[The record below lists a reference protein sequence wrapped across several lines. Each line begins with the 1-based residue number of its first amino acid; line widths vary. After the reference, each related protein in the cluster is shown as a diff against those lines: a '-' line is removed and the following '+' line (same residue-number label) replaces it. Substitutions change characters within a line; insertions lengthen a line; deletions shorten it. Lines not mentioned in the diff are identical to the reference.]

1 MWPLTRMMANRTRPE
16 TLSAS
21 RRKRRPA
28 LECLE
33 EKQLLSITFG
43 ADGNGTYAF
52 NSSNLSKVE
61 INSAI
66 PTAMT
71 EGADGTL
78 FVSYNSNGW
87 QGTYRYDYSSG
98 QWTGLTSWT
107 STAMSAGQDNSL
119 FVTLNGHGTWE
130 LYGANWTEL
139 ASHDAYNLAAVNSS
153 WVYAS
158 FGGTRYGTWSDEGGS
173 WTQIASHIP
182 VAMDAIPDGTMY
194 ASFSGLGTYED
205 NGHWTK
211 ITPDVA
217 NAIAAISDQEMIAS
231 FADQGTV
238 DYYDSYGQWVGSGMQ
253 PEVSTALG
261 HSGSTVIMSLSGVG
275 TYTNDVSIWYT
286 QYVGGESY
294 LVG

>member
-1 MWPLTRMMANRTRPE
+1 
-16 TLSAS
+16 
-21 RRKRRPA
+21 
-28 LECLE
+28 
-33 EKQLLSITFG
+33 
-43 ADGNGTYAF
+43 
-52 NSSNLSKVE
+52 
-61 INSAI
+61 
-66 PTAMT
+66 
-71 EGADGTL
+71 
-78 FVSYNSNGW
+78 
-87 QGTYRYDYSSG
+87 
-98 QWTGLTSWT
+98 
-107 STAMSAGQDNSL
+107 MSAATDNSL
-119 FVTLNGHGTWE
+119 YASFSGLGTWE
-130 LYGANWTEL
+130 LNGGSMKEL

-238 DYYDSYGQWVGSGMQ
+238 DYTDFSSQYPWVGSQLQ
-253 PEVSTALG
+253 PEVANALG
-261 HSGSTVIMSLSGVG
+261 HSGSTVIMSLEGYG
-275 TYTNDVSIWYT
+275 TVVNDLNVWYY

>member
-1 MWPLTRMMANRTRPE
+1 MMTTRTRPKS
-16 TLSAS
+16 LSAS

-33 EKQLLSITFG
+33 EKQLLSIVFG
-43 ADGNGTYAF
+43 SDSTGTYAF
-52 NSSNLSKVE
+52 DYNAGQRSQISSQNPV
-61 INSAI
+61 
-66 PTAMT
+66 AMH

-78 FVSYNSNGW
+78 FLSFAGNGTW
-87 QGTYRYDYSSG
+87 RYDYGSR
-98 QWTGLTSWT
+98 QWTELTSWV
-107 STAMSAGQDNSL
+107 ANVMSAATDNSL
-119 FVTLNGHGTWE
+119 YASFSGQGTWE
-130 LYGANWTEL
+130 LNGGSWTEL

-158 FGGTRYGTWSDEGGS
+158 FGGTRYGTWSNEGGS

-194 ASFSGLGTYED
+194 ASFSTGTYED

-231 FADQGTV
+231 FADKGT
-238 DYYDSYGQWVGSGMQ
+238 YEYDDDYGQWVGSGLQ
-253 PEVSTALG
+253 PEVATQLG

-275 TYTNDVSIWYT
+275 TYANDINIWYYK
-286 QYVGGESY
+286 YVGGESY
-294 LVG
+294 LVA